1 MVLAVEVRG
10 FIVVVEVGLELR
22 ASMDRKK
29 VVTRVR
35 LKEKLEFW
43 TSVLFRLTGTTFGTL
58 YTKN

>member
-10 FIVVVEVGLELR
+10 FIVVVEVGLGLR

-43 TSVLFRLTGTTFGTL
+43 TSVLFRLTGTTLGTL
-58 YTKN
+58 YKKN